1 MMGKG
6 LIKLNG
12 IKPIMVLTGLFTLVQ
27 TIVIVMQSL
36 WLAEAVS
43 GLFTG
48 DSLHRQLGHV
58 FGFVGALVVRQL
70 LSVMM
75 QKIAY
80 DFAERTG
87 RSMRKLM
94 MDKLFEL
101 GPRFAMEQGTGNL
114 VTLVREGVSKY
125 KTYLE
130 LIIPRM
136 MSNSLTPLLIGV
148 FILRLDWISALIL
161 GAVFPLLIIFMIL
174 LGLAAQKQMDKQ
186 WATYRVLS
194 NHFVDSLRG
203 LETLRFLGRS
213 RAHEETIGRTSERYR
228 KATISSMKVAFLSS
242 FALDFFTM
250 LSVACVAVS
259 LGLRLV
265 HGSIMLEP
273 ALTILILAPEF
284 FVPIRSLGADYHA
297 TMDGKEAGEDI
308 QHIIDTPTATT
319 ITDAQNKS
327 ETNKLDAKWSASS
340 RIVLNHLSVQHD
352 ADSTSSLHHLNLSI
366 GGYRKIGIIGESGAG
381 KSTLID
387 VLSGFLVPT
396 DGEVSWNDSLGQSHP
411 LNSDLWRQQTTY
423 IPQHPYIFSGT
434 LADNL
439 RLYEPEAT
447 DEQLWQVIR
456 DAGLYD
462 LVSHFPQGI
471 EEPVGGAGR
480 ALSGGQEQRVAL
492 ARALLGQRQIM
503 LLDEPT
509 AHLDIET
516 EYELK
521 QTMLE
526 LFANRL
532 VILATHRM
540 HWMVDMDWI
549 IVLEQGEIV
558 EQGTHE
564 QLLERQ
570 GAYRRMIESQWGES
584 A

>member
-1 MMGKG
+1 MGKG
-6 LIKLNG
+6 LIQLQG
-12 IKPIMVLTGLFTLVQ
+12 IKPIMALTGLFTFVQ
-27 TIVIVMQSL
+27 TIVIIMQSL

-70 LSVMM
+70 LSVIM

-94 MDKLFEL
+94 MDQLFEL
-101 GPRFAMEQGTGNL
+101 GPTFAIGQGTGNL

-125 KTYLE
+125 RTYLE

-136 MSNSLTPLLIGV
+136 MSNSLTPLLIGI
-148 FILRLDWISALIL
+148 FILKLDWISALIL

-228 KATISSMKVAFLSS
+228 KATISSMRVAFLSS

-265 HGSIMLEP
+265 HGTIILEP

-308 QHIIDTPTATT
+308 QRIIHTSTT
-319 ITDAQNKS
+319 IGTVDAQNTSDMYRSKPV
-327 ETNKLDAKWSASS
+327 WSASS
-340 RIVLNHLSVQHD
+340 QMVLNQLSVQHD
-352 ADSTSSLHHLNLSI
+352 AESNFSLEQLNLRI
-366 GGYRKIGIIGESGAG
+366 GGYCKIGIIGESGAG

-387 VLSGFLVPT
+387 VLSGFLTPT
-396 DGEVSWNDSLGQSHP
+396 QGEVLWKDSLGESYP
-411 LNSDLWRQQTTY
+411 LNSNIWRQQTTY
-423 IPQHPYIFSGT
+423 IPQHPYLFSGT

-456 DAGLYD
+456 DTGLYD
-462 LVSHFPQGI
+462 LVSQLPQGI

-480 ALSGGQEQRVAL
+480 TLSGGQEQRVAL

-526 LFANRL
+526 LFNNRF

-549 IVLEQGEIV
+549 IVLEHGQIV

-564 QLLERQ
+564 QLLAHQ
-570 GAYRRMIESQWGES
+570 GAYCRLIDSQWGES